1 MNVTDP
7 RRRIPRTDQL
17 LALPEVVDAPLSDS
31 AVRSIVAEAQAA
43 ARTLEITP
51 EAVVDRVRARVTA
64 ARATSMTP
72 VINATGVVV
81 HTNIGR
87 APLSPDARRALID
100 AAGYADVEM
109 DLRTGLRSTNRGLG
123 AKSALLAACPG
134 AEDALVVNNGAAAL
148 LLATTA
154 LAEGGEVI
162 ISRGELIEIGAGFRL
177 PELIE
182 TAEVRLHEIGATNRT
197 HPVDY
202 ERAAERE
209 TAKAIL
215 KVHPS
220 NFRVEGF
227 TAAVGTARL
236 RPLADEKG
244 LALIVDLGSGLLTHD
259 PALPEEPDVAAE
271 IAAGA
276 DVVIAS
282 GDKLLGGPQA
292 GIILGKSWAIQKL
305 KKHPLARA
313 VRTDKLRLAALE
325 ATLTG
330 REAPVKQYLH
340 ADPAELKRRAEVLA
354 ESVGGVVVAHDGRVG
369 GGGAPGFP
377 LPGYAV
383 ELAEH
388 LAARLRAGDPVVL
401 PRVHQGKCLV
411 DLRCVPPELDET
423 VAAAIARAEK
433 EQS

>member
-43 ARTLEITP
+43 ARALEIAP
-51 EAVVDRVRARVTA
+51 EAVADRVRARVTA

-340 ADPAELKRRAEVLA
+340 ADHPDQTDRR
-354 ESVGGVVVAHDGRVG
+354 
-369 GGGAPGFP
+369 
-377 LPGYAV
+377 GY
-383 ELAEH
+383 
-388 LAARLRAGDPVVL
+388 P
-401 PRVHQGKCLV
+401 Q
-411 DLRCVPPELDET
+411 
-423 VAAAIARAEK
+423 
-433 EQS
+433 